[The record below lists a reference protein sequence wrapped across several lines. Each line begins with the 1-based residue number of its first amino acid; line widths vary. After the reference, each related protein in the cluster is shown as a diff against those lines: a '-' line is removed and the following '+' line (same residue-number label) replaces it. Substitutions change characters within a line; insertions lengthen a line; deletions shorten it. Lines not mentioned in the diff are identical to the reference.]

1 MKALP
6 KVDELFDENFHVSTE
21 YSSTTPPVQ
30 NSLEIAPSLT
40 VSEIFA
46 IFNFLQKFKMAAKNV
61 KIENFHVSTEY
72 SSTTL
77 WVQYSLEI
85 TLSLTV
91 SEIFAIFHFPQ
102 KFKMAAKSCK
112 I

>member
-1 MKALP
+1 MN
-6 KVDELFDENFHVSTE
+6 ELFDENFHVSTE
-21 YSSTTPPVQ
+21 YSSTTPRVQ
-30 NSLEIAPSLT
+30 NST

-46 IFNFLQKFKMAAKNV
+46 IFNFLQKFKMPPKVV

-77 WVQYSLEI
+77 RVQNSLEI
-85 TLSLTV
+85 ALSPTV